1 MTNTEPLT
9 NELNAAQSELEAL
22 RAEQRQIASE
32 QAALSDANNF
42 DADQLLELERRTDEL
57 PKRIL
62 AAEAKV
68 LSLSVRIREL
78 TMPDLIAEENQLGE
92 RAERARI
99 AFERASAA
107 YTEAR
112 NHYHAAHSARSMCQ
126 SDLATSQRALQD
138 KIAELRRPSAP
149 VVRSMPHTPKAA

>member
-1 MTNTEPLT
+1 MTNEPLQV
-9 NELNAAQSELEAL
+9 ELNNARTELEAL

-68 LSLSVRIREL
+68 LSLSVRPREL
-78 TMPDLIAEENQLGE
+78 KKQDLIAEENQLGE
-92 RAERARI
+92 RVERARI

-107 YTEAR
+107 HTEAR
-112 NHYHAAHSARSMCQ
+112 SRYHAAHSARSMCQ
-126 SDLATSQRALQD
+126 SDLATAQRALQD
-138 KIAELRRPSAP
+138 KVGELRRPSAP
-149 VVRSMPHTPKAA
+149 VVRSRPHAPKAA